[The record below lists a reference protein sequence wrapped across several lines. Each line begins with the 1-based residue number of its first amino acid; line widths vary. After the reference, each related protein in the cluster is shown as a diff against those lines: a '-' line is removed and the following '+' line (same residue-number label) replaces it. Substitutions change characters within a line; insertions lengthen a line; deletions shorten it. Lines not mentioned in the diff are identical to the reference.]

1 MTTTY
6 KVKGL
11 YGKFTPC
18 EFILDAE
25 GLERW
30 TNEKAF
36 VIESVEEY
44 TPTIRYRTAEG
55 CERCQTD
62 EYVPHYS
69 CMYQGKA
76 IGHSASHC
84 TANACY

>member
-11 YGKFTPC
+11 YGKLTPC

-30 TNEKAF
+30 TNTKGF

-44 TPTIRYRTAEG
+44 APTIRYQIAEG
-55 CERCQTD
+55 CDRCKTD
-62 EYVPHYS
+62 EYVPHYN
-69 CMYQGKA
+69 CLYKGNAM
-76 IGHSASHC
+76 GHSASHC